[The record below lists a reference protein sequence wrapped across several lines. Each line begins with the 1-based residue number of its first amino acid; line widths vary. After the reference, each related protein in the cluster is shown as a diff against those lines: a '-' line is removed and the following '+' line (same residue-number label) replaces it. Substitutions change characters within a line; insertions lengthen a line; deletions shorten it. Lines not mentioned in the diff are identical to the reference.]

1 MSDSIR
7 LRGKLGEEVDKRRKK
22 ELEPIVEMLKMPTT
36 KESVDAFKKM
46 GEKKKLGGK
55 VKVKKLL
62 PGGLINPAMRL
73 LVKSTM
79 RKNMKKTPEIAAETF
94 EDIKKAR
101 DIVQKSNVTFAGKK
115 VDTSNLS
122 NKDKVFEQISPLAA
136 KIKKTELYENLSNL
150 AIKSPKIKQEAK
162 NEIIKNLK
170 NLKEY
175 KDQTVQ
181 KITSVIHK
189 DVFKP
194 TMQKSGGFI
203 DMTKDKK
210 YYKGM
215 L

>member
-62 PGGLINPAMRL
+62 PGGLLNPFTRAVVKFMRDQKVSPIGREAKVYQESL
-73 LVKSTM
+73 APKVKRAKELGILPKDQLSPDVQ
-79 RKNMKKTPEIAAETF
+79 REIAKATIKEGRAEAIEEIGKNVGKQNLSPQKRKMLEETL
-94 EDIKKAR
+94 EKVK
-101 DIVQKSNVTFAGKK
+101 QYKSNILDKRSAIMDKDIQK
-115 VDTSNLS
+115 PKM
-122 NKDKVFEQISPLAA
+122 NKA
-136 KIKKTELYENLSNL
+136 
-150 AIKSPKIKQEAK
+150 
-162 NEIIKNLK
+162 
-170 NLKEY
+170 
-175 KDQTVQ
+175 
-181 KITSVIHK
+181 
-189 DVFKP
+189 
-194 TMQKSGGFI
+194 GGFI
-203 DMTKDKK
+203 DMTKDKN